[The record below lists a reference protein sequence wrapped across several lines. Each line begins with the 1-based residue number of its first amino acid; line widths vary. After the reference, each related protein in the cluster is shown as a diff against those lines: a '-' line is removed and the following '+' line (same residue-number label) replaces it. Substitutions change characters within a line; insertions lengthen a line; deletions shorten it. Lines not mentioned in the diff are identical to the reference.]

1 MSKTALNMMTVTMAK
16 EFQMNG
22 DDIAALVID
31 PGYVAT
37 RMTQGR
43 ARDDMEEVI
52 AGIVKVV
59 EGIGMEDSGKFLD
72 WRGESVP
79 W

>member
-1 MSKTALNMMTVTMAK
+1 MSKAALNMMTVTMAK

-22 DDIAALVID
+22 DNISVVALD

-37 RMTQGR
+37 RMTNFR
-43 ARDDMEEVI
+43 FRDDMDECI
-52 AGIVKVV
+52 TGIVNVLEKVSMNQT
-59 EGIGMEDSGKFLD
+59 GTFLD
-72 WRGESVP
+72 WHGETLP